1 MTDKISRRTAIKSA
15 AVLTAAVAAGEN
27 AQSQTAVYPAPVAAD
42 ELARIAGF
50 LEGNQAIKWVF
61 AGDSITHGALHTYGW
76 RDYPQLFE
84 ERVRFELGQ
93 ERNLIIRTATS
104 GWTLGRLS
112 EDLDWRVLQF
122 APQVA
127 SFHFGMN
134 DCVAGPEALARFRE
148 QYLDVIERV
157 RTSCGAV
164 IVIHTPNPVLP
175 GTGAPRASNLEP
187 FVVAV
192 REVAGQTGAILVDH
206 FAAFNEYAQKSNLHY
221 LMNDLLHP
229 NEFGHRFKANLLFK
243 ALGIFT
249 HDSNVCQLS
258 IPL

>member
-15 AVLTAAVAAGEN
+15 AVLTVAVAAGES
-27 AQSQTAVYPAPVAAD
+27 AQSQTAGNPAPAVAD
-42 ELARIAGF
+42 ELARVAGF

-84 ERVRFELGQ
+84 ERVRYELGQ
-93 ERNLIIRTATS
+93 ERNLVIRTATS
-104 GWTLGRLS
+104 GWTLGRLA

-134 DCVAGPEALARFRE
+134 DCQAGPEARPRFRE
-148 QYLDVIERV
+148 QYLDVVERV
-157 RTSCGAV
+157 RAGCGAA

-175 GTGAPRASNLEP
+175 CTEAQRASNLESY
-187 FVVAV
+187 VVV
-192 REVAGQTGAILVDH
+192 MREVAEQSGAILVDH
-206 FAAFNEYAQKSNLHY
+206 FAAFNEYARKSNLHY
-221 LMNDLLHP
+221 LMNDLIHP
-229 NEFGHRFKANLLFK
+229 NEFGHRFKANLLFN
-243 ALGIFT
+243 ALGIFAER
-249 HDSNVCQLS
+249 SNVCQLS